1 MSGYVMERYHA
12 QQIPTNSTTVLAGI
26 SGVGGFLAITAGTIT
41 IITNTVIPRTIVPVL
56 TVAANTYYPLPFF
69 ASVEGMVVTT
79 AGGASGVLG
88 TA

>member
-1 MSGYVMERYHA
+1 MSNYVMERYHA
-12 QQIPTNSTTVLAGI
+12 HQIPANATTIVNESGI
-26 SGVGGFLAITAGTIT
+26 GGFLAITAGTIAVV
-41 IITNTVIPRTIVPVL
+41 TNTVISRTIIPTL

>member
-1 MSGYVMERYHA
+1 MSNYVMERYHA
-12 QQIPTNSTTVLAGI
+12 VQIPANATTIVNTSGI
-26 SGVGGFLAITAGTIT
+26 GGFLAIAAGTIAIT
-41 IITNTVIPRTIVPVL
+41 TNTVTPRTIVPTL

-69 ASVEGMVVTT
+69 ASIEGIVVTT